1 MSPLRSLGLLS
12 LLLCL
17 SLSFPTSVGAAPPKN
32 EPDEPH
38 APLPAAAARSGSSVA
53 PAPAARPAKARVPR
67 LFRFDALRIEGLA
80 GPNALVLRTLDHGR
94 RRSLL
99 RYRRSFL
106 RRILTTLEAPTR

>member
-1 MSPLRSLGLLS
+1 MTALKTLAPLALLT
-12 LLLCL
+12 LLLCV
-17 SLSFPTSVGAAPPKN
+17 PTSVGAAPKN

-38 APLPAAAARSGSSVA
+38 APLPAAAVRGTPSVA
-53 PAPAARPAKARVPR
+53 PTPTARPAKERPAR